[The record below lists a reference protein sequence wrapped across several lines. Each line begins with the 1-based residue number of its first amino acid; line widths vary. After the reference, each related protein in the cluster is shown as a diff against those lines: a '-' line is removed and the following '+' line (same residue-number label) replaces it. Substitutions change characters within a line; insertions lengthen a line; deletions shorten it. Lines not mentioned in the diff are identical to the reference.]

1 MGQYVEVATD
11 VRSRSRLMLKLVL
24 RGFVQ
29 RKLRVLLTAVAI
41 ALGVALMAGTYIL
54 TDTIDHA
61 FAEVFDTAYANKAVV
76 VTEKETL
83 GGSEASVLNE
93 ATLARVR
100 AVPGVAAASGSISS
114 RAALL
119 TTGGKR
125 LTSGGAPGRVDA
137 LQPPRFEAFTAT
149 QGHLPRAADEVAI
162 DQASA
167 TRNHLKLGR
176 QIVIAGR
183 LPARRYTIAGIA
195 KFAGSESFGGTTVAL
210 LIPSQ
215 AQYVAGEPGV
225 YDSINV
231 AAGPGVAP
239 EELAARVRA
248 ALPATLKV
256 RTGAEEAANQ
266 TSELEE
272 ALGFLRTFLLIFAY
286 VALVVGAFIIFN
298 TCSIT
303 VAQRTREFGLLRTLG
318 ASRGQIMRAVVEE
331 GLLLGV
337 VGAVIG
343 LFGGIALAPALDGL
357 FKAFGADLPDNGTVL
372 EARTVIVSLGVGI
385 AVTVL
390 AGFFP
395 ALRATRVP
403 PIAAMREG
411 VQIPPRPLPTRRTLI
426 VRFVIGLVVIFG
438 LGLLT
443 GGHVVLPVLAIAW
456 CLRAARLWARLR
468 RGGERPPRHYRV
480 VPALAGAIGWLM
492 SWRGI
497 TARLARENSVRQPGR
512 TLVTALALTV
522 GLGLVAFISVLA
534 AGTNATIDRAV
545 SRSFAGNL
553 IVQNTQSEG
562 GIPAAVAPALRTVHG
577 VGAVTAIAFTKGR
590 VRDLSQPGAPVIDE
604 ESRMTAIEPESFG
617 KMYKIEWE
625 HGSAATLAALGQGGT
640 IVSEKF
646 ASAHHLRVGQ
656 RLSVLTPSRHRVT
669 LTIAG
674 VVKEEVIGLLSNLT
688 ISRSLAR
695 SAFGQRE
702 DGVSFVAYAPGADGA
717 AVDGAIDTLLRHSF
731 PQTHAQ
737 TAAQY
742 TNEQNSKVNKLLL
755 LVYVLLALSVV
766 VSLFGIVNTLV
777 LSIYERTHELGM
789 MRAIGTSR
797 RQVRQMIRYESLIT
811 ALIGGVLGLAIGVV
825 GAILVT
831 TFALSGSGYVLSIPV
846 GTLILLLIAAAL
858 AGLLAAQAP
867 ARRAARL
874 DILGALASE

>member
-1 MGQYVEVATD
+1 
-11 VRSRSRLMLKLVL
+11 MLKLML
-24 RGFVQ
+24 RGFAQ
-29 RKLRVLLTAVAI
+29 RKVRVALTAIAI

-54 TDTIDHA
+54 TDTINHA

-76 VTEKETL
+76 ITEKETL
-83 GGSEASVLNE
+83 GGSEVSVLNQ

-100 AVPGVAAASGSISS
+100 AVPGVAAASGAISS
-114 RAALL
+114 QAALL

-137 LQPPRFEAFTAT
+137 LQPPRFEAFTAA
-149 QGHLPRAADEVAI
+149 QGHLPRAASEVAI

-167 TRNHLKLGR
+167 KRNHLRLGQ

-183 LPARRYTIAGIA
+183 SPARRYKIAGIA
-195 KFAGSESFGGTTVAL
+195 KFAGSESFGGTTVVL

-231 AAGPGVAP
+231 AARSGIAP
-239 EELAARVRA
+239 TELASRIRA
-248 ALPATLKV
+248 AVPATLKV
-256 RTGAEEAANQ
+256 RTGAQEAANQ
-266 TSELEE
+266 TTNLEE
-272 ALGFLRTFLLIFAY
+272 ELGFLRTFLLIFAY

-298 TCSIT
+298 TISIT

-343 LFGGIALAPALDGL
+343 LFGGIVLAPALDGL

-385 AVTVL
+385 VVTVL

-411 VQIPPRPLPTRRTLI
+411 VQIPPRPLPTRRALML
-426 VRFVIGLVVIFG
+426 RFALYLAVVVGLRLVIGGGIALLVLVV
-438 LGLLT
+438 
-443 GGHVVLPVLAIAW
+443 LAVRAW
-456 CLRAARLWARLR
+456 RLWARLR
-468 RGGERPPRHYRV
+468 RPGERPARHHRI
-480 VPALAGAIGWLM
+480 VPALAGAIGWLV

-497 TARLARENSVRQPGR
+497 TARLARENSIRQPGR

-545 SRSFAGNL
+545 NRSFAGNL
-553 IVQNTQSEG
+553 IVQNTQAQG
-562 GIPAAVAPALRTVHG
+562 GIPAAVAPALRAIHG
-577 VGAVTAIAFTKGR
+577 VGAVTAIAFTKAR
-590 VRDLSQPGAPVIDE
+590 VRDLAQPGAPVIDE
-604 ESRMTAIEPESFG
+604 ESRVTAIEPESFG

-625 HGSAATLAALGQGGT
+625 HGSAATLAALGRAGT

-695 SAFGQRE
+695 AAFGQRE
-702 DGVSFVAYAPGADGA
+702 DGVDFVAYAPGADGA
-717 AVDGAIDTLLRHSF
+717 AVHGSIHTLLHRSF
-731 PQTHAQ
+731 PQAHAQ

-742 TNEQNSKVNKLLL
+742 TSEQNSKVNKFLL

-797 RQVRQMIRYESLIT
+797 RQIRQMIRYESLIT
-811 ALIGGVLGLAIGVV
+811 AMIGGILGLVIGVV

-831 TFALSGSGYVLSIPV
+831 AFALSGSGYVLSIPV

-858 AGLLAAQAP
+858 AGLLAAQGP

-874 DILGALASE
+874 DVLSALGSE

>member
-1 MGQYVEVATD
+1 
-11 VRSRSRLMLKLVL
+11 MLTLVL

-29 RKLRVLLTAVAI
+29 RKLRVLLTAIAI

-54 TDTIDHA
+54 TDTINRA
-61 FAEVFDTAYANKAVV
+61 FAEVFASAYANKAVV
-76 VTEKETL
+76 VTERETL
-83 GGSEASVLNE
+83 GRGSGSEASALNG

-100 AVPGVAAASGSISS
+100 AVPGVAAASGAISS

-119 TTGGKR
+119 TTSGKR
-125 LTSGGAPGRVDA
+125 LASGGAPSFVDA
-137 LQPPRFEAFTAT
+137 LQPPRFEASTAT
-149 QGHLPRAADEVAI
+149 QGHLPRAAGEVAI

-167 TRNHLKLGR
+167 ARNHLRLG
-176 QIVIAGR
+176 QLLVIAGR
-183 LPARRYTIAGIA
+183 LPARRYTLAGIA
-195 KFAGSESFGGTTVAL
+195 KFAGSESFGGATVAL

-225 YDSINV
+225 YDSIDV
-231 AAGPGVAP
+231 AASPGVAP
-239 EELAARVRA
+239 EQLAARVRA

-256 RTGAEEAANQ
+256 RTGAQEAANQ
-266 TSELEE
+266 TSNLEE
-272 ALGFLRTFLLIFAY
+272 ELGFLRTFLLIFAY

-298 TCSIT
+298 TFSIT

-337 VGAVIG
+337 VGAAIG
-343 LFGGIALAPALDGL
+343 LFGGIGLAPALNGL

-390 AGFFP
+390 AGLFP

-426 VRFVIGLVVIFG
+426 VRFVLGLVAIFG
-438 LGLLT
+438 LGRLT
-443 GGHVVLPVLAIAW
+443 GGPVVLPVLAIAW
-456 CLRAARLWARLR
+456 CVRGARLWARLR
-468 RGGERPPRHYRV
+468 HEGERPPRRHRV
-480 VPALAGAIGWLM
+480 VPALAGAVGWLV

-553 IVQNTQSEG
+553 IVQNSQSG
-562 GIPAAVAPALRTVHG
+562 QGVPAVLVPALRTIHG
-577 VGAVTAIAFTKGR
+577 VGEVTAIAFTKGR
-590 VRDLSQPGAPVIDE
+590 VRDLARPGAPVIDE
-604 ESRMTAIEPESFG
+604 RSALTALEPASFG
-617 KMYKIEWE
+617 RMYKIEWV
-625 HGSAATLAALGQGGT
+625 HGSAATLAALGQTGT
-640 IVSEKF
+640 VVSKKF
-646 ASAHHLRVGQ
+646 ATAHDLRVGQ
-656 RLSVLTPSRHRVT
+656 RLSVLTPSSHTVT

-674 VVKEEVIGLLSNLT
+674 EVKEEAIGLLANLT

-695 SAFGQRE
+695 AAFGQRE
-702 DGVSFVAYAPGADGA
+702 DGVDFLAYAPGADGA
-717 AVDGAIDTLLRHSF
+717 AVNRGVDALLRRSF
-731 PQTHAQ
+731 PQAHAQ

-742 TNEQNSKVNKLLL
+742 TNELNAKINQFLL

-777 LSIYERTHELGM
+777 LSIYERTRELGM

-797 RQVRQMIRYESLIT
+797 RQIRQLIRYESLIT
-811 ALIGGVLGLAIGVV
+811 ALIGGVLGLALGVV

-831 TFALSGSGYVLSIPV
+831 IFALSGSGYVLSVPV
-846 GTLILLLIAAAL
+846 GTLVVLIVLAAL
-858 AGLLAAQAP
+858 AGLLAAQLP

-874 DILGALASE
+874 DVLSALASE

>member
-1 MGQYVEVATD
+1 
-11 VRSRSRLMLKLVL
+11 MLTVVL

-29 RKLRVLLTAVAI
+29 RKLRVLLTAIAI

-54 TDTIDHA
+54 TDTINHA
-61 FAEVFDTAYANKAVV
+61 FSEVFGSAYANKSVV

-83 GGSEASVLNE
+83 GGSQASSLTE

-100 AVPGVAAASGSISS
+100 AVPGVAAASGDISTS
-114 RAALL
+114 AALL
-119 TTGGKR
+119 TTSGKR
-125 LTSGGAPGRVDA
+125 LTSGGSFGLVDA

-149 QGHLPRAADEVAI
+149 VGRLPSTANEVAI

-167 TRNHLKLGR
+167 KRNHLTLGQ

-183 LPARRYTIAGIA
+183 SPARHYTISGIA

-210 LIPSQ
+210 LQSAQ
-215 AQYVAGEPGV
+215 AQYVAGEPGA

-231 AAGPGVAP
+231 AANPNVAAQ
-239 EELAARVRA
+239 ELASRVRA
-248 ALPATLKV
+248 VLPRTLVV
-256 RTGAEEAANQ
+256 RTGAQEAANQ

-272 ALGFLRTFLLIFAY
+272 KLGFLRTFLLIFAY

-298 TCSIT
+298 TFSIT

-318 ASRGQIMRAVVEE
+318 ASRAQIMRAVVQE

-343 LFGGIALAPALDGL
+343 LLGGIALAPALDGL

-385 AVTVL
+385 VVTVL
-390 AGFFP
+390 AGLFP
-395 ALRATRVP
+395 AMRATRVP

-411 VQIPPRPLPTRRTLI
+411 VQIPPRPLPTRRALQIRFALYLLVVVALRI
-426 VRFVIGLVVIFG
+426 VVGGGAAVVLLVVI
-438 LGLLT
+438 
-443 GGHVVLPVLAIAW
+443 VLRGIR
-456 CLRAARLWARLR
+456 LRARLK

-480 VPALAGAIGWLM
+480 IPALGHAIGSLVA
-492 SWRGI
+492 WRGI
-497 TARLARENSVRQPGR
+497 TGRLARENSVRQPGR

-534 AGTNATIDRAV
+534 AGTKTTIDNAV
-545 SRSFAGNL
+545 NRSFAGNL
-553 IVQNTQSEG
+553 IVQNSHGEG
-562 GIPAAVAPALRTVHG
+562 GIPAAVAPAVRQVHG
-577 VGAVTAIAFTKGR
+577 VGEVTAIAFTKGR
-590 VRDLSQPGAPVIDE
+590 VRNASEPGAPVIDE
-604 ESRMTAIEPESFG
+604 QSAVTAIEPESFSR
-617 KMYKIEWE
+617 MYKIEWE
-625 HGSAATLAALGQGGT
+625 HGSNATLVTLGQGGT
-640 IVSEKF
+640 VITKKFANAHKLRVGERLSVATPSSHVVSLTVRGIVSEE
-646 ASAHHLRVGQ
+646 
-656 RLSVLTPSRHRVT
+656 VL
-669 LTIAG
+669 
-674 VVKEEVIGLLSNLT
+674 GLLSNLT

-695 SAFGQRE
+695 TAFGQRE
-702 DGVSFVAYAPGADGA
+702 DGVNFVAYTPGASGA
-717 AVDGAIDTLLRHSF
+717 EVQHGINALLRRSF
-731 PQTHAQ
+731 PQAHSQ

-742 TNEQNSKVNKLLL
+742 TQEQSNKVNKFLL
-755 LVYVLLALSVV
+755 LVYVLLALSVI

-797 RQVRQMIRYESLIT
+797 RQIRQMIRYESLIT
-811 ALIGGVLGLAIGVV
+811 SLIGGVLGLIIGVV

-846 GTLILLLIAAAL
+846 GTLLLLLVIAAL
-858 AGLLAAQAP
+858 AGVLAAQLP

-874 DILGALASE
+874 NVLSALASE

>member
-1 MGQYVEVATD
+1 
-11 VRSRSRLMLKLVL
+11 ML
-24 RGFVQ
+24 G
-29 RKLRVLLTAVAI
+29 
-41 ALGVALMAGTYIL
+41 
-54 TDTIDHA
+54 
-61 FAEVFDTAYANKAVV
+61 
-76 VTEKETL
+76 
-83 GGSEASVLNE
+83 E

-114 RAALL
+114 QAALL
-119 TTGGKR
+119 TTSGKR

-137 LQPPRFEAFTAT
+137 LQPPRFEAFTAA
-149 QGHLPRAADEVAI
+149 QGHLPRAAGEVAI

-167 TRNHLKLGR
+167 KRNHLKLGR

-183 LPARRYTIAGIA
+183 SPARRYTLVGIA

-215 AQYVAGEPGV
+215 AQYVAGEPGA

-231 AAGPGVAP
+231 AASTGIAP
-239 EELAARVRA
+239 EELAARVRG

-256 RTGAEEAANQ
+256 RTGAQEAANQ

-272 ALGFLRTFLLIFAY
+272 ELGFLRTFLLIFAY

-298 TCSIT
+298 TFSIT

-337 VGAVIG
+337 VGATIG

-357 FKAFGADLPDNGTVL
+357 FKAFGADLPDNGMVL

-385 AVTVL
+385 VVTVL

-411 VQIPPRPLPTRRTLI
+411 VQIPPPPLPTRRTLI
-426 VRFVIGLVVIFG
+426 VRFVVGLVVIFA
-438 LGLLT
+438 LGALS
-443 GGHVVLPVLAIAW
+443 GGHVVFPVLAIAW
-456 CLRAARLWARLR
+456 CLRAARLWVRLR
-468 RGGERPPRHYRV
+468 REGERPPRHYRV
-480 VPALAGAIGWLM
+480 VPALAGAIGWLV

-553 IVQNTQSEG
+553 IVQNTQSG
-562 GIPAAVAPALRTVHG
+562 QGLPAAVAPALRTIHG
-577 VGAVTAIAFTKGR
+577 VGTVTAIAFTQGR
-590 VRDLSQPGAPVIDE
+590 VRDLAQPGAPVIDE
-604 ESRMTAIEPESFG
+604 ESRITAIEPESFG
-617 KMYKIEWE
+617 RMYKIEWE
-625 HGSAATLAALGQGGT
+625 HGSAATLAALEHGGT

-656 RLSVLTPSRHRVT
+656 RLSVLMPSRHRVT

-695 SAFGQRE
+695 AAFGQRE
-702 DGVSFVAYAPGADGA
+702 DGVSFVAYAPGAEGA
-717 AVDGAIDTLLRHSF
+717 MVNSAIDALLRHSF
-731 PQTHAQ
+731 PQAHAQ

-755 LVYVLLALSVV
+755 LVYVLLALSVI

-777 LSIYERTHELGM
+777 LSIYERTRELGM

-797 RQVRQMIRYESLIT
+797 RQIRQMIRYESLIT
-811 ALIGGVLGLAIGVV
+811 AMIGGILGLVVGVV
-825 GAILVT
+825 GAILVA
-831 TFALSGSGYVLSIPV
+831 TFVLSGSGYVLSIPV
-846 GTLILLLIAAAL
+846 GTLVALLVIAAL
-858 AGLLAAQAP
+858 AGVLAAQAP
-867 ARRAARL
+867 ARRAAHL

>member
-1 MGQYVEVATD
+1 MF
-11 VRSRSRLMLKLVL
+11 KLVL

-29 RKLRVLLTAVAI
+29 RKLRVLLTAIAI

-54 TDTIDHA
+54 TDTINHA
-61 FAEVFDTAYANKAVV
+61 FAEVFSSAYANKAVV

-83 GGSEASVLNE
+83 GGSEASVLNQ

-100 AVPGVAAASGSISS
+100 TVPGVAAAAGAISS
-114 RAALL
+114 HAALL
-119 TTGGKR
+119 TTSGKR
-125 LTSGGAPGRVDA
+125 LTSGGAPSLIDA

-149 QGHLPRAADEVAI
+149 QGHLPRTAGEVAI

-167 TRNHLKLGR
+167 ARNHLRLGQ

-183 LPARRYTIAGIA
+183 LPARRYTIAGIT

-231 AAGPGVAP
+231 AASPGIAP
-239 EELAARVRA
+239 TELAARVRA
-248 ALPATLKV
+248 AVPATLKV

-266 TSELEE
+266 TSNLEE
-272 ALGFLRTFLLIFAY
+272 ELGFLRTFLLIFAY

-298 TCSIT
+298 TFSIT

-318 ASRGQIMRAVVEE
+318 ASRRQIMRAVVEE
-331 GLLLGV
+331 GLLLGI

-343 LFGGIALAPALDGL
+343 LFGGILLAPALDGL

-411 VQIPPRPLPTRRTLI
+411 VQIPPRPLPTRRAL
-426 VRFVIGLVVIFG
+426 VLRFALYLVIVIGVRIVIGGGIALLVLVV
-438 LGLLT
+438 
-443 GGHVVLPVLAIAW
+443 LA
-456 CLRAARLWARLR
+456 LRAWRLWARLR
-468 RGGERPPRHYRV
+468 RPGERPPRHYRV
-480 VPALAGAIGWLM
+480 VPALAGAIGWLV

-497 TARLARENSVRQPGR
+497 TARLARENSIRQPGR

-545 SRSFAGNL
+545 NRSFAGNL
-553 IVQNTQSEG
+553 IVQNTQGQG
-562 GIPAAVAPALRTVHG
+562 GVPATVAPALRTIHG
-577 VGAVTAIAFTKGR
+577 VGAVTAIAFTKAK
-590 VRDLSQPGAPVIDE
+590 VRDLAQAGAPVIDE
-604 ESRMTAIEPESFG
+604 ESRVTAIEPESFG

-625 HGSAATLAALGQGGT
+625 QGSAATLAALGQGGT
-640 IVSEKF
+640 IVTKKF

-656 RLSVLTPSRHRVT
+656 RLSVLTPSRHRLT

-695 SAFGQRE
+695 TAFGQRE
-702 DGVSFVAYAPGADGA
+702 DGVDFLTYAPGADGA
-717 AVDGAIDTLLRHSF
+717 AVEGSVHALLRHSF

-742 TNEQNSKVNKLLL
+742 TSEQNSKVNKFLL

-797 RQVRQMIRYESLIT
+797 RQIRQMIRYESLIT
-811 ALIGGVLGLAIGVV
+811 AMIGGILGLVIGVV
-825 GAILVT
+825 GAVLVT
-831 TFALSGSGYVLSIPV
+831 IFALSGSGYVLSIPV

-874 DILGALASE
+874 DVLSALASE

>member
-1 MGQYVEVATD
+1 MGQYVEVAAD
-11 VRSRSRLMLKLVL
+11 VQSRSRLMLKLVL

-54 TDTIDHA
+54 TDTINHA

-83 GGSEASVLNE
+83 GGSEVSVLNQ
-93 ATLARVR
+93 ATLAQVR
-100 AVPGVAAASGSISS
+100 AVPGVAAASGAISS
-114 RAALL
+114 QAALL
-119 TTGGKR
+119 TTSGKR

-137 LQPPRFEAFTAT
+137 LQPPRFDAFTAT
-149 QGHLPRAADEVAI
+149 QGHLPRTAGEVAI

-167 TRNHLKLGR
+167 KRNHLRLGR

-183 LPARRYTIAGIA
+183 SPARRYTIAGIA
-195 KFAGSESFGGTTVAL
+195 KFAGSESFGGTTVVI

-231 AAGPGVAP
+231 AARPGTAP
-239 EELAARVRA
+239 TELAARIRA
-248 ALPATLKV
+248 VVPATLKV

-266 TSELEE
+266 TANLEE
-272 ALGFLRTFLLIFAY
+272 ELGFLRTFLLIFAY

-298 TCSIT
+298 TISIT

-411 VQIPPRPLPTRRTLI
+411 VQIPPRPLPTRRALML
-426 VRFVIGLVVIFG
+426 RFALYLVVVVALRVVVGGGIA
-438 LGLLT
+438 LLVL
-443 GGHVVLPVLAIAW
+443 VVLAVRAW
-456 CLRAARLWARLR
+456 RLWARLR
-468 RGGERPPRHYRV
+468 RPGERPARHHRV
-480 VPALAGAIGWLM
+480 VPALAGAIGWLV

-497 TARLARENSVRQPGR
+497 TARLARENSTRQPGR

-553 IVQNTQSEG
+553 IVQNTQGQG
-562 GIPAAVAPALRTVHG
+562 GIPAVVAPALRTIHG
-577 VGAVTAIAFTKGR
+577 VGTVTAIAFTKAR

-604 ESRMTAIEPESFG
+604 ESRVTAIEPESFG

-625 HGSAATLAALGQGGT
+625 HGSAATLAALGQRGT

-695 SAFGQRE
+695 AAFGQRE
-702 DGVSFVAYAPGADGA
+702 DGVDFVAYTPGADGT
-717 AVDGAIDTLLRHSF
+717 AVDGSIHALLRHSF
-731 PQTHAQ
+731 PQAHAQ

-742 TNEQNSKVNKLLL
+742 TSEQNSKVNQLLL

-797 RQVRQMIRYESLIT
+797 RQIRQMIRYESLIT
-811 ALIGGVLGLAIGVV
+811 AMIGGVLGLAIGVV

-831 TFALSGSGYVLSIPV
+831 TLALSGSGYVLSVPV
-846 GTLILLLIAAAL
+846 GTLVVLLVVAAL
-858 AGLLAAQAP
+858 AGVLAAQAP

>member
-1 MGQYVEVATD
+1 
-11 VRSRSRLMLKLVL
+11 MLKLVL

-29 RKLRVLLTAVAI
+29 RKLRVLLTAIAI

-54 TDTIDHA
+54 TDTINHA
-61 FAEVFDTAYANKAVV
+61 FAEVFSTAYANKAVV

-83 GGSEASVLNE
+83 GGSQVSVLNE

-114 RAALL
+114 QAALL
-119 TTGGKR
+119 TTSGKR

-149 QGHLPRAADEVAI
+149 QGQLPRTAGEVAI

-167 TRNHLKLGR
+167 ERNHLRLGQ

-210 LIPSQ
+210 LIPGQ
-215 AQYVAGEPGV
+215 AQYVAGEPGA
-225 YDSINV
+225 YGSINV
-231 AAGPGVAP
+231 AAGSGIAP

-266 TSELEE
+266 TSELEGE
-272 ALGFLRTFLLIFAY
+272 LGFLRTFLLIFAY

-298 TCSIT
+298 TISIT

-343 LFGGIALAPALDGL
+343 LFGGIGLAPALDGL
-357 FKAFGADLPDNGTVL
+357 FRAFGADLPDNGTVL

-385 AVTVL
+385 LVTVL

-426 VRFVIGLVVIFG
+426 VRFVVGLVVIFA
-438 LGLLT
+438 LGALS
-443 GGHVVLPVLAIAW
+443 GGHVVFPVLAIAW

-468 RGGERPPRHYRV
+468 REGERPPRHYRV
-480 VPALAGAIGWLM
+480 VPALAGAIGWLV

-497 TARLARENSVRQPGR
+497 TARLARENSIRQPGR

-545 SRSFAGNL
+545 NRSFAGNL
-553 IVQNTQSEG
+553 IVQNTQGQG
-562 GIPAAVAPALRTVHG
+562 GIPAAVAPALRTIHG
-577 VGAVTAIAFTKGR
+577 VGTVTAIAFTQGR
-590 VRDLSQPGAPVIDE
+590 VRDLAQPGAPVIDE
-604 ESRMTAIEPESFG
+604 ESRVTAIEPESFG
-617 KMYKIEWE
+617 RMYKIEWE

-695 SAFGQRE
+695 AAFGQRE
-702 DGVSFVAYAPGADGA
+702 DGVSFVAYAPA
-717 AVDGAIDTLLRHSF
+717 R
-731 PQTHAQ
+731 
-737 TAAQY
+737 TAP
-742 TNEQNSKVNKLLL
+742 
-755 LVYVLLALSVV
+755 
-766 VSLFGIVNTLV
+766 
-777 LSIYERTHELGM
+777 R
-789 MRAIGTSR
+789 
-797 RQVRQMIRYESLIT
+797 
-811 ALIGGVLGLAIGVV
+811 
-825 GAILVT
+825 
-831 TFALSGSGYVLSIPV
+831 
-846 GTLILLLIAAAL
+846 
-858 AGLLAAQAP
+858 
-867 ARRAARL
+867 
-874 DILGALASE
+874 